1 MNRFS
6 LSLFLWVLL
15 LVLGF
20 FSCSGPKVVS
30 GSGEALSRSALKAK
44 LKSIEIPSEWLVCS
58 GRVAI
63 RSEEFGGS
71 GTFRMHVQ
79 KDSAVWIQ
87 LTKLGF
93 EIGRVLITQD
103 SILAINK
110 IQSTYIQEPI
120 EKMIDLYGAD
130 IRLHQ
135 VQNLIWNLPPFLSDE
150 PKIKAAPDRF
160 EINGEDDNGFQQF
173 FYKILPPFILSEG
186 RLNSLIGQENYGIT
200 FSNYDFQP
208 LTNDYLFSYLREYKI
223 HSPEDDMEIE
233 MKISKVLLDEPRS
246 MPIRIPESYTPLF
259 R

>member
-1 MNRFS
+1 MNRFP
-6 LSLFLWVLL
+6 LPLFFGALL

-20 FSCSGPKVVS
+20 YSCSGPKVVS

-44 LKSIEIPSEWLVCS
+44 LKSLDIPAEWLVCS

-79 KDSAVWIQ
+79 RDSAVWIQ

-130 IRLHQ
+130 IRLQQ
-135 VQNLIWNLPPFLSDE
+135 VQKLIWNLPPFLSEDSE
-150 PKIKAAPDRF
+150 IKAAGDRF
-160 EINGEDDNGFQQF
+160 EVRGQNESGIQQF
-173 FYKILPPFILSEG
+173 FYKILPPFMLSEG
-186 RLNSLIGQENYGIT
+186 RLITTIGQESYGIR
-200 FSNYDFQP
+200 FSNYDFQL

-233 MKISKVLLDEPRS
+233 MKISKVIVDEPRS
-246 MPIRIPESYTPLF
+246 MPIRIPKSYTPLF

>member
-1 MNRFS
+1 
-6 LSLFLWVLL
+6 
-15 LVLGF
+15 
-20 FSCSGPKVVS
+20 
-30 GSGEALSRSALKAK
+30 
-44 LKSIEIPSEWLVCS
+44 
-58 GRVAI
+58 
-63 RSEEFGGS
+63 
-71 GTFRMHVQ
+71 MHVQ
-79 KDSAVWIQ
+79 RDSAVWIQ

-135 VQNLIWNLPPFLSDE
+135 VQNLIWNLPPFLSEDSE
-150 PKIKAAPDRF
+150 IKAAGDRF
-160 EINGEDDNGFQQF
+160 EVRGQNESGIQQF
-173 FYKILPPFILSEG
+173 FYKILPPFMLSEG
-186 RLNSLIGQENYGIT
+186 RLITTIGQESYGIR
-200 FSNYDFQP
+200 FSNYDFQL

-233 MKISKVLLDEPRS
+233 MKVSKVIVDEPRS